1 MIQFLLNILPTIA
14 GILLGVCYIP
24 QIMKTYKT
32 KDVSSMSLS
41 FWIILNCALL
51 CLVVNAEVVF
61 LTKGVWGLI
70 ATEVFNEGLALV
82 MLIMVLKYRKKK
94 AVVFEAPKQEFKG
107 LPQIGFVSSGNT
119 SGNTTDSTSG
129 NAQ

>member
-14 GILLGVCYIP
+14 GILLGVTYIP

-94 AVVFEAPKQEFKG
+94 VVEQPKEAFKG
-107 LPQIGFVSSGNT
+107 LAPIGFVSSGNV
-119 SGNTTDSTSG
+119 SGNTVDNTSG

>member
-94 AVVFEAPKQEFKG
+94 VVEQSKEAFKG
-107 LPQIGFVSSGNT
+107 LAPIGFVSSGNV
-119 SGNTTDSTSG
+119 SDNTVDNTSG